1 MHLVRHIRKALLVL
15 LACLIGIC
23 PQAKAKPDNPFWVT
37 WEETF
42 RNQKVANI
50 TFLDTR
56 TGWVVGDGGTILAT
70 RNGGTSWEAQHSGT
84 DKDLS
89 RAFADAQTRLGG
101 GRWWDDATCPAQF
114 LMSPSVD
121 VSTAAAPTTS
131 GGDSLNA

>member
-1 MHLVRHIRKALLVL
+1 MLCRLGIGGMPRHGASRTSRY
-15 LACLIGIC
+15 GI
-23 PQAKAKPDNPFWVT
+23 T

-70 RNGGTSWEAQHSGT
+70 RNGGTSWEAQRSGT

-101 GRWWDDATCPAQF
+101 GR
-114 LMSPSVD
+114 
-121 VSTAAAPTTS
+121 
-131 GGDSLNA
+131 